1 MATGGTAAGT
11 ASGGTTTGGSAA
23 GGAGSAG
30 AASGG
35 SSGSTGSS
43 GSAGSAAED
52 PNAPQPSAGC
62 NVTEAFAE
70 GNHAI
75 KVGDLDRSY
84 VLRKPAGY
92 DPAAKK
98 AWPLVLALHPNGSK
112 QDYWDPTTGDR
123 ALRPLLKDKAIL
135 ALPQARNDD
144 WRGDVPLD
152 LSYLDSVISELEAK
166 LCIDTRRLVA
176 MGHSGGGSFSGALGC
191 YRKDIRAIAASG
203 AVIYFE
209 KAECVGT
216 PAAWITIGEEEAVQ
230 ARLDYLDF
238 FRTSATCQTTSK
250 PVAPE
255 PCIAYD
261 CASAERPVVFCS
273 HTGGHFWPPF
283 GATASVAFLS
293 QFF

>member
-1 MATGGTAAGT
+1 MAGIAGT
-11 ASGGTTTGGSAA
+11 TSGGSA
-23 GGAGSAG
+23 
-30 AASGG
+30 
-35 SSGSTGSS
+35 GSS
-43 GSAGSAAED
+43 GSAGSAGTAAED

-62 NVTEAFAE
+62 KVTDALAE
-70 GNHAI
+70 GEHAI
-75 KVGDLDRSY
+75 QVGDLERSY

-92 DPAAKK
+92 DPAANK

-135 ALPQARNDD
+135 AMPQARNDD

-152 LSYLDSVISELEAK
+152 LAYFEALVDELQAK
-166 LCIDTRRLVA
+166 LCVDERRLFA

-191 YRKDIRAIAASG
+191 YRQDIRAIAASG

-209 KAECVGT
+209 EAECVGK
-216 PAAWITIGEEEAVQ
+216 PAAWITIGEEEAIPE
-230 ARLDYLDF
+230 RLDYRDF
-238 FRTSATCQTTSK
+238 FRTSAGCETTSK
-250 PVAPE
+250 PVEPA

-261 CASAERPVVFCS
+261 CASAKRPVVFCS
-273 HTGGHFWPPF
+273 HSGGHIWPPF
-283 GATASVAFLS
+283 GATASVQFLS